1 MKRRTKSTYLTQAE
15 LNESA
20 LRTPHQF
27 QTIAVRELLAHKW
40 RVSRVSTDG
49 IATVVC
55 MRMIS
60 DSSIGTAIYPNGAFS
75 RSRSPTIKWDWKRAR
90 DAADATI
97 PDAFVT
103 TILEREKAA

>member
-1 MKRRTKSTYLTQAE
+1 MKRRSIRLSQAD
-15 LNESA
+15 LNQAA
-20 LRTPHQF
+20 LETPHKF

-40 RVSRVSTDG
+40 RVSNISTNG
-49 IATVVC
+49 RATVVC
-55 MRMIS
+55 MRMIA
-60 DSSIGTAIYPNGAFS
+60 DSKIGTAIYPNGAFS
-75 RSRSPTIKWDWKRAR
+75 RSRTSTIKWDWQRAK